1 MALEIML
8 SNGKKFCHDI
18 RHDLESIFYVLIWVC
33 SHMEGPEIERSDP
46 HSLPVREWCT
56 MNDNLRRL
64 GLIKLSH
71 IADFEDSIL
80 KHFTPYWKD
89 FKPYARKLM
98 DAFWPTSFQ
107 KPNSMTSKLMLEI
120 LEDAIANMKDSEEQS
135 ERGGVITNMK
145 DLEEQ
150 LESGGVDTSVSRSYT
165 ILNSKRNRQGQDV
178 VVVSKRM
185 KTSRNTML
193 VQDYG
198 IWKESVMVPDSDA
211 MRSVSSTSFTTSL

>member
-1 MALEIML
+1 
-8 SNGKKFCHDI
+8 
-18 RHDLESIFYVLIWVC
+18 
-33 SHMEGPEIERSDP
+33 
-46 HSLPVREWCT
+46 
-56 MNDNLRRL
+56 
-64 GLIKLSH
+64 
-71 IADFEDSIL
+71 
-80 KHFTPYWKD
+80 
-89 FKPYARKLM
+89 M